1 MALLLHVGEGPY
13 RGTPLRMR
21 TPMENH
27 MMGDGKSKHEQMA
40 AKDKQQRQA
49 MADKHM
55 ADCKKQK

>member
-1 MALLLHVGEGPY
+1 
-13 RGTPLRMR
+13 
-21 TPMENH
+21 MENH

-55 ADCKKQK
+55 ADCKKQTK